1 MDREATALRP
11 FDLAQPASNGLR
23 RGFTTGTCAAAAA
36 KAALHLLLH
45 DEVLSRVTVRLPDG
59 EHYLEVPIESATLQP
74 PWSCASVRKDAGD
87 DPDQTHRAQIRV
99 RLRPNACGHL
109 VFLRGPG
116 VGLVTQPGLQVAVGQ
131 PAINP
136 VPRAM
141 IHAALLDLLEEG
153 EPLLMGPPEHHGT
166 ETRSASA
173 GNGWDV
179 EVGCENGAEI
189 AQRTF
194 NPRLGIE
201 GGISILGTTGIVEPK
216 SLASFKA
223 AIEVYLRVAL
233 AENSSAIVLSPGN
246 LGQRFARNTLQLPL
260 KQIVQMS
267 NFAGFAI
274 DFLQAELARAGRH
287 LETLWLVGHPGKL
300 CKLLLGAW
308 DTHSQNSPSA
318 VPAVLAMA
326 QRITPRLVPLCTEAP
341 SVEAVIEKISPH
353 GESSRLWRALEQAL
367 NAEVQKRAPRVQRV
381 ETVLFSLNGYA
392 LGSQIRSL

>member
-1 MDREATALRP
+1 MARETTALRP

-36 KAALHLLLH
+36 KAALHFSRYG
-45 DEVLSRVTVRLPDG
+45 EVLSSVTVTLPDG
-59 EHYLEVPIESATLQP
+59 EHYIEVPIESATLEA

-87 DPDQTHRAQIRV
+87 DPDQTHRARINV
-99 RLRPNACGHL
+99 RIRPNASGRL

-116 VGLVTQPGLQVAVGQ
+116 VGLVTQPGLQVAVGE

-141 IHAALLDLLEEG
+141 IRQALQEVLEAG
-153 EPLLMGPPEHHGT
+153 EPLPMDPAEPIRG
-166 ETRSASA
+166 SD
-173 GNGWDV
+173 GWDV

-233 AENSSAIVLSPGN
+233 AENSSTIVLSPGN
-246 LGQRFARNTLQLPL
+246 LGQRFARNALHLPL

-274 DFLQAELARAGRH
+274 DFLQSELEEAQRE

-318 VPAVLAMA
+318 VPAVLATA
-326 QRITPRLVPLCTEAP
+326 KRVTPDLVTLFAGAP
-341 SVEAVIEKISPH
+341 SVEAVIEKIGLHP
-353 GESSRLWRALEQAL
+353 EAPRLWKAIEEELSTLIQ
-367 NAEVQKRAPRVQRV
+367 NRAPRVQRV
-381 ETVLFSLNGYA
+381 ETVLFSLNGTA
-392 LGSQIRSL
+392 LGPPHTSL